1 VLDENAT
8 SLLPVAEPA
17 ILCPGAAVK
26 RFRKTNAV
34 VIVSAEELDR
44 KRTLR
49 YRLLLCVLSGLML
62 GFSFPPSPFGILA
75 CFGLVP
81 LLIVLAEID
90 RLGTALRY
98 SYLTF
103 FIFHLITL
111 NWTGGYAHGNDTYM
125 MIAGGATMI
134 IHPVFYWIPMTAYFL
149 VKRYVGDRA
158 ALVAL
163 PAFWVAYEFSHSLS
177 EWSFP
182 WLTIGNSQSYD
193 LARIQFISL
202 TGIYGLSLWI
212 IILNCLAYAL
222 YSSLAV
228 RKARGVSR
236 RDVVLLAVLVF
247 LYLVPLGHG
256 LWVLSTHESK
266 GPGSDGDSTVT
277 VGIVQSNVDPWDK
290 WGSGTSEAVGLYRRL
305 TERLVDSAGP
315 EKPDLI
321 LWPET
326 AMPFYV
332 LAPRY
337 APIREEI
344 ESFVTRLDV
353 PVLTGLPNAVFYA
366 DSLRAPRSAKRAL
379 GTGERYDSFNA
390 AALFQPGGDSVA
402 WYGKMKMVPFA
413 ERIPYADFLSF
424 IDFLRWDVGIGG
436 WTIGRD
442 STIFVEKKTG
452 TRFCTMI
459 CYESVYPSFV
469 SAFVRK
475 GAEFIAIITI
485 DSWWDK
491 MSGAYQH
498 GQFAIFRAIENR
510 RWVARCAVG
519 GFSCYIDPYGRV
531 YDKTDL
537 FTVALLN
544 RTIGRSSALSPYVE
558 LGDWLSELAVVFS
571 GMFLAAALGRKFF
584 THHRQNQ

>member
-1 VLDENAT
+1 
-8 SLLPVAEPA
+8 
-17 ILCPGAAVK
+17 VK
-26 RFRKTNAV
+26 RPRKTDGF
-34 VIVSAEELDR
+34 VIVSAEEHDR

-49 YRLLLCVLSGLML
+49 YRLLLCALSGLML

-81 LLIVLAEID
+81 LLIVLAEVD

-111 NWTGGYAHGNDTYM
+111 NWTGGYVHGNDTYM
-125 MIAGGATMI
+125 MIAGAATMI
-134 IHPVFYWIPMTAYFL
+134 IHPVFYWVPITAYFL
-149 VKRYVGDRA
+149 VRRHVGDRA

-163 PAFWVAYEFSHSLS
+163 PAFWVAYEYSHSLS

-202 TGIYGLSLWI
+202 TGVYGLSLWI
-212 IILNCLAYAL
+212 VILNCLAYAL

-228 RKARGVSR
+228 RNTTRVSR
-236 RDVVLLAVLVF
+236 RDVVLLGVFVF
-247 LYLVPLGHG
+247 LWLLPLGYG
-256 LWVLSTHESK
+256 LWVLSTHESRV
-266 GPGSDGDSTVT
+266 PGADGESTVT

-290 WGSGTSEAVGLYRRL
+290 WRSGNYETVTLYLGL
-305 TERLVDSAGP
+305 TERLVDSVRSQKA
-315 EKPDLI
+315 DLI

-326 AMPFYV
+326 ALPFYV
-332 LAPRY
+332 LSPRY
-337 APIREEI
+337 ASLREEI
-344 ESFVTRLDV
+344 KAFVDRLGV

-366 DSLRAPRSAKRAL
+366 DSTRAPRSAKRIPS
-379 GTGERYDSFNA
+379 TGERYDSFNA
-390 AALFQPGGDSVA
+390 AALFQPGSDSIA
-402 WYGKMKMVPFA
+402 WYGKMKMVPLA
-413 ERIPYADFLSF
+413 ERIPYADFLGF

-436 WTIGRD
+436 WAIGRD
-442 STIFVEKKTG
+442 STIFVEKKSG

-469 SAFVRK
+469 STFVRK

-498 GQFAIFRAIENR
+498 EQFAIFRAIENR

-519 GFSCYIDPYGRV
+519 GISCYIDPYGRV
-531 YDKTDL
+531 YDKTEL
-537 FTVALLN
+537 FTRALLN
-544 RTIGRSSALSPYVE
+544 RKIGRSSVLTLYAKH
-558 LGDWLSELAVVFS
+558 GDWLSEICVVFS

-584 THHRQNQ
+584 THQRQNQ